1 MVVLSAKRTGDRG
14 TGGTGRLGGLGGE
27 GRTPHRT
34 LLHRAPFVFVSLCLC
49 VFLAC
54 PWKEDRVER
63 EKRVQATDA
72 EAKQRAHKTRK
83 EKERE
88 GNR

>member
-1 MVVLSAKRTGDRG
+1 MESVSVSSGLVHGKRI
-14 TGGTGRLGGLGGE
+14 E
-27 GRTPHRT
+27 
-34 LLHRAPFVFVSLCLC
+34 
-49 VFLAC
+49 
-54 PWKEDRVER
+54 WMER

-88 GNR
+88 GNRQRECVSVRVCVCVCVVGEATTMEGQGQELIGERVFFY